1 MSNGIRRRRSIF
13 SGLLLVVIGVLF
25 LYHNF
30 QGGFEIWR
38 VIERWWPV
46 VLILWGLAKLYDY
59 WAAKQSGEAPP
70 RTMTGGEILLVIFL
84 FILAGMAGG
93 REWVIKHGPDYDIE
107 VPWATK
113 YTFSEEVPAKAVK
126 ANAEIRVNTDR
137 GDITVIPEEIAEVK
151 VSVKK
156 TATGT
161 DESEARKR
169 AETVRVVVVEVD
181 GGYEIRP
188 EVNRDTQRGV
198 IVDLEVRIPKQ
209 ATVKAKAECGDVK
222 VRGVRGS
229 VKVEDLDGSVEVSD
243 VSSDVTIEKRDDACA
258 GNMKMRRD
266 DMTIRNVGGN
276 VAISGRGDEVEVA
289 DVAGQAVITG
299 EYSGPIIVSNATK
312 GARFLSRRTDL
323 TISQL
328 NGRFETGSGRLE
340 ITDAPGS
347 VQLETSSFDIVL
359 EKVNGRVRVKNRNGN
374 IEMRMTQAPK
384 EDIELVTERGS
395 IDLSVPGKSSFEL
408 TAEARRGDIE
418 VDGEF
423 AGIPKTEPDRSGDS
437 RVVAKVGQRGPQ
449 ITLRTSYGS
458 IQLRKSD

>member
-13 SGLLLVVIGVLF
+13 SGLLLVVIGALF
-25 LYHNF
+25 LWHNF

-84 FILAGMAGG
+84 FILAGVAGG
-93 REWVIKHGPDYDIE
+93 REWMIKHGHDYDIE

-126 ANAEIRVNTDR
+126 ASAEIRVNTDR

-169 AETVRVVVVEVD
+169 AEAVRVVVVETE
-181 GGYEIRP
+181 GGYEVRP
-188 EVNRDTQRGV
+188 EADSDTQRWV
-198 IVDLEVRIPKQ
+198 RVDLEVRVPKQ
-209 ATVKAKAECGDVK
+209 ASVKAKAERGDVQVSGVAGP
-222 VRGVRGS
+222 VRVENLNGDVDVHDVAGDIAVEIRRG
-229 VKVEDLDGSVEVSD
+229 D
-243 VSSDVTIEKRDDACA
+243 VSV
-258 GNMKMRRD
+258 
-266 DMTIRNVGGN
+266 RNTKGN
-276 VAISGRGDEVEVA
+276 VAISGRGGEVQVA
-289 DVAGQAVITG
+289 DVAGQAVING
-299 EYSGPIIVSNATK
+299 EYSGPISVSNAAK
-312 GARFLSRRTDL
+312 GARFISKRTDL

-340 ITDAPGS
+340 ITDAPGN
-347 VQLETSSFDIVL
+347 VQLETSSYDVVL
-359 EKVNGRVRVKNRNGN
+359 EKVNGRVLVKNRNGN
-374 IEMRMTQAPK
+374 IEMRLTQAPK

-437 RVVAKVGQRGPQ
+437 RVVVKIGQRGPQ
-449 ITLRTSYGS
+449 IVVRTSYGS

>member
-13 SGLLLVVIGVLF
+13 SGLLLVVIGALF
-25 LYHNF
+25 LYHSF

-84 FILAGMAGG
+84 FILAGVAGG
-93 REWVIKHGPDYDIE
+93 REWMIKHGHDYDIE

-126 ANAEIRVNTDR
+126 ASAEIRVNTDR

-169 AETVRVVVVEVD
+169 AEAVRVVVVETE
-181 GGYEIRP
+181 GGYEVRP
-188 EVNRDTQRGV
+188 EADSDTQRWV
-198 IVDLEVRIPKQ
+198 RVDLEVHVPKQ
-209 ATVKAKAECGDVK
+209 ASVKAKAERGDVK
-222 VRGVRGS
+222 VSGVTGS
-229 VKVEDLDGSVEVSD
+229 VRVESSIGDIDVHDVTSD
-243 VSSDVTIEKRDDACA
+243 VAIEMKRGDVSV
-258 GNMKMRRD
+258 
-266 DMTIRNVGGN
+266 RNTKGN
-276 VAISGRGDEVEVA
+276 VAISGRGNEVAVA
-289 DVAGQAVITG
+289 DVAGQAVING
-299 EYSGPIIVSNATK
+299 EYSGPISVSNAAK
-312 GARFLSRRTDL
+312 GARFISKRTDL

-340 ITDAPGS
+340 ITDAPGNL
-347 VQLETSSFDIVL
+347 QLETSSFDIVL

-437 RVVAKVGQRGPQ
+437 RVVVKIGQRGPQ

>member
-84 FILAGMAGG
+84 FILAGVAGG
-93 REWVIKHGPDYDIE
+93 REWMIKHGHDYDIE

-126 ANAEIRVNTDR
+126 ASAEIRVNTDR

-169 AETVRVVVVEVD
+169 AEAVRVVVVETE
-181 GGYEIRP
+181 GGYEVRP
-188 EVNRDTQRGV
+188 EADSDTQRWV
-198 IVDLEVRIPKQ
+198 RVDLEVRVPKQ
-209 ATVKAKAECGDVK
+209 ASVKAKAERGDVQVSGVAGP
-222 VRGVRGS
+222 VRVENLNGDVDVHDVAGDIAVEIRRG
-229 VKVEDLDGSVEVSD
+229 D
-243 VSSDVTIEKRDDACA
+243 VSV
-258 GNMKMRRD
+258 
-266 DMTIRNVGGN
+266 RNTKGN
-276 VAISGRGDEVEVA
+276 VAISGRGGEVQVA
-289 DVAGQAVITG
+289 DVAGQAVING
-299 EYSGPIIVSNATK
+299 EYSGPISVSNAAK
-312 GARFLSRRTDL
+312 GARFISKRTDL

-340 ITDAPGS
+340 ITDAPGN
-347 VQLETSSFDIVL
+347 VQLETSSYDVVL
-359 EKVNGRVRVKNRNGN
+359 EKVNGRVLVKNRNGN
-374 IEMRMTQAPK
+374 IEMRLTQAPK

-395 IDLSVPGKSSFEL
+395 IDLGVPGKSSFEL

-437 RVVAKVGQRGPQ
+437 RVVVKIGQRGPQ
-449 ITLRTSYGS
+449 IVVRTSYGS

>member
-84 FILAGMAGG
+84 FILAGVAGG
-93 REWVIKHGPDYDIE
+93 REWMIKHGHDYDIE

-126 ANAEIRVNTDR
+126 ASAEIRVNTDR

-169 AETVRVVVVEVD
+169 AEAVRVVVVETE
-181 GGYEIRP
+181 GGYEVRP
-188 EVNRDTQRGV
+188 EADSDTQRWV
-198 IVDLEVRIPKQ
+198 RVDLEVRVPKQ
-209 ATVKAKAECGDVK
+209 ASVKAKAERGDVQVSGVAGP
-222 VRGVRGS
+222 VRVENLNGDVDVHDVAGDIAVEIRRG
-229 VKVEDLDGSVEVSD
+229 D
-243 VSSDVTIEKRDDACA
+243 VSV
-258 GNMKMRRD
+258 
-266 DMTIRNVGGN
+266 RNTKGN
-276 VAISGRGDEVEVA
+276 VAISGRGGEVQVA
-289 DVAGQAVITG
+289 DVAGQAVING
-299 EYSGPIIVSNATK
+299 EYSGPISVSNAAK
-312 GARFLSRRTDL
+312 GARFISKRTDL

-340 ITDAPGS
+340 ITDAPGN
-347 VQLETSSFDIVL
+347 VQLETSSYDVVL
-359 EKVNGRVRVKNRNGN
+359 EKVNGRVLVKNRNGN
-374 IEMRMTQAPK
+374 IEMRLTQAPK

-437 RVVAKVGQRGPQ
+437 RVVVKIGQRGPQ
-449 ITLRTSYGS
+449 IVVRTSYGS